1 MVSCSAYEVLSD
13 PSKRQMYDQTGNTG
27 EGNAAEYNS
36 QHGGFNPEDI
46 FSQFKG
52 FNQGGRGQAGGF
64 QDILK
69 SMFEGGFGGQTRGG
83 RTQRQEEYT
92 TMNLTISFE

>member
-1 MVSCSAYEVLSD
+1 
-13 PSKRQMYDQTGNTG
+13 MYDQTGNTG

-36 QHGGFNPEDI
+36 EHGGFNPEDI

-64 QDILK
+64 EDILK
-69 SMFEGGFGGQTRGG
+69 SMFEGGGFGGQTKGG

-92 TMNLTISFE
+92 TMNLTIGFE